1 MFGEFGVGQVGFIT
15 QLVFKA
21 RPVIHRDGAELHFD
35 RRVMRAGRQE
45 HRDGVDY
52 MEATVAVR
60 FGVFDVILDAQHL
73 DIRLSRQVVRYRV
86 HVIAVV
92 ANHADTGDIEQV
104 VFD

>member
-35 RRVMRAGRQE
+35 RRVMCPGGQE
-45 HRDGVDY
+45 YRHGVNHV
-52 MEATVAVR
+52 ETAIAILL
-60 FGVFDVILDAQHL
+60 GVLDVILDAQHL
-73 DIRLSRQVVRYRV
+73 DIRLRRQVVRNRV

-92 ANHADTGDIEQV
+92 ANHADTGDIE
-104 VFD
+104 